1 MALEKYQVN
10 AVTPLLRQ
18 GKFNV
23 NDVMNALLK
32 ANVPSAV
39 VEREAYDLMDQWI
52 VEGLVRTVDAET
64 WVRA

>member
-10 AVTPLLRQ
+10 AVTPLLGQ
-18 GKFNV
+18 GKFSI

>member
-18 GKFNV
+18 GKFSV

-39 VEREAYDLMDQWI
+39 VEREAFDLMDEWI
-52 VEGLVRTVDAET
+52 TEGIVRTVDAET
-64 WVRA
+64 WIKA